1 MFIIQK
7 FSRVGIEKLI
17 DFMLKTF
24 KTTASSLNSVAFLFY
39 SSSRLSHPTLLLFSL
54 PFFRI
59 ESANGVNDVLITFD
73 FMSKIT
79 IPLPVF
85 NYTLRL
91 VAARCLYLYRKRNK
105 YRLCLPVENR
115 PWLQVSSLPIGAKR

>member
-17 DFMLKTF
+17 DFILKTF

-59 ESANGVNDVLITFD
+59 ESANGVNDVLIAFD
-73 FMSKIT
+73 FMSKNHNT
-79 IPLPVF
+79 VTCFQLHSTACSSTLFIPLSQ
-85 NYTLRL
+85 T
-91 VAARCLYLYRKRNK
+91 
-105 YRLCLPVENR
+105 
-115 PWLQVSSLPIGAKR
+115 